1 MENKF
6 KDAINKM
13 KVIVSEIFA
22 KTEDEVQEELALVAV
37 KAEDGTL
44 LQIPEEGIVVDT
56 EITVINEDGTI
67 TPAPNGEYVV
77 DGKIIV
83 IVDGKVTEIKEK
95 EVEIEEET
103 EEIVEEEMS
112 VETNDENFVEEEN
125 IEDATAD
132 ADMEE
137 IKAAVNEMVNM
148 MNQIIEFVSVLDKR
162 IADIEKKSEMEK
174 QFSKTIE
181 KRITELESLPL
192 SESIK
197 KNKNKTH
204 VEETEDKYIM
214 KLRNLRK

>member
-13 KVIVSEIFA
+13 KVIVSEIFT
-22 KTEDEVQEELALVAV
+22 KTEEVDEDLALVAV

-44 LQIPEEGIVVDT
+44 LQIPEEGIIVDT

-67 TPAPNGEYVV
+67 TPASNGEYVV

-95 EVEIEEET
+95 ETEEEVESTEET
-103 EEIVEEEMS
+103 EPMEEEMAS
-112 VETNDENFVEEEN
+112 EEFVEEN

-132 ADMEE
+132 ADIEE

-181 KRITELESLPL
+181 KRIEELESLPL

-204 VEETEDKYIM
+204 VEETEDKYIQ

>member
-1 MENKF
+1 MKNKF

-67 TPAPNGEYVV
+67 TPAPNGEYIV

-95 EVEIEEET
+95 EVEV
-103 EEIVEEEMS
+103 EEIIDENEEEMS
-112 VETNDENFVEEEN
+112 KEENFVEEEN

-181 KRITELESLPL
+181 KRIEELESLPL

-197 KNKNKTH
+197 KNKNKTN
-204 VEETEDKYIM
+204 VEEIEDKYIM

>member
-67 TPAPNGEYVV
+67 TPAPNGEYIV

-83 IVDGKVTEIKEK
+83 IVDGKVTEIKE
-95 EVEIEEET
+95 VEIEET
-103 EEIVEEEMS
+103 EEVVEEEMS
-112 VETNDENFVEEEN
+112 TETKDENFVEEEN

-197 KNKNKTH
+197 KNKNKTN
-204 VEETEDKYIM
+204 VEEIEDKYIM